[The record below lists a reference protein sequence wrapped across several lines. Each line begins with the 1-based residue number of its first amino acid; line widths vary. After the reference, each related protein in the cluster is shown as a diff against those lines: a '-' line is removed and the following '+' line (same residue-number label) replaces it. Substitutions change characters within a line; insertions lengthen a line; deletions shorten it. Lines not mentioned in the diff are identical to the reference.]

1 MLFGSNRDFNLL
13 VNINRELVKDIVEQE
28 ILYYKLS
35 LEDTVANLYGEAL
48 EKSFSNPVKMNC
60 LITRGD
66 QVITDDEFG
75 PDLGRE
81 ASFAFIRQDLV
92 DINMVPEVGDIVMW
106 HEDYYEVDT
115 VRENQLFIGRDK
127 SYNLASHG
135 ENFGSSVSII
145 VDCHLTR
152 ADRVGIA
159 RQRL

>member
-48 EKSFSNPVKMNC
+48 EKSFSDPVKMNC